1 MNFLIGILGAGI
13 GSGLM
18 AILLAVLQ
26 RHWNKTDKHDEKL
39 DAIVNGLKIL
49 TVDRVHFLG
58 EQYIKRGSITLDE
71 KETLDEM
78 HEAYKA
84 LGGNGHLDTV
94 MASVDRLPI
103 AQEDEDQ

>member
-1 MNFLIGILGAGI
+1 MDLLIGILGAGI

-18 AILLAVLQ
+18 AILLAAIQ
-26 RHWNKTDKHDEKL
+26 RHWSKSDKHDSKL
-39 DAIVNGLKIL
+39 DAIVNGVKIL
-49 TVDRVHFLG
+49 TVDRVHYLG
-58 EQYIKRGSITLDE
+58 SVYIKRGSITLDE

-78 HEAYKA
+78 HEAYKS

-103 AQEDEDQ
+103 SDGGEL